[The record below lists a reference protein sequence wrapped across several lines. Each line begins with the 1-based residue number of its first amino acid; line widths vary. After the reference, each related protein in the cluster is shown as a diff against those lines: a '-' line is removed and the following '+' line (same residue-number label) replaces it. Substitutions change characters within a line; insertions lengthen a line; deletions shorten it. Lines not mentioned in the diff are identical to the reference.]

1 MCLAYTPPSSS
12 DNEHVK
18 SDQSVLRLSCIKLAP
33 WLLSRQ
39 VSNAHLTSPSAI
51 SLDLASSTQWPQRRR
66 GFDGSLGLPL
76 RVICAPGTGIDRQ
89 TISNWP
95 IWSDLTCPM
104 SLLDPF
110 TYVADW
116 SGVLFFFSN
125 VIPWRML
132 QTTWYKVPPPFEPF
146 STKIAIWL
154 GEPRYSTV

>member
-66 GFDGSLGLPL
+66 GFDGSLGFAAQGHL
-76 RVICAPGTGIDRQ
+76 CARYRDR
-89 TISNWP
+89 SANYLE
-95 IWSDLTCPM
+95 LTH
-104 SLLDPF
+104 L
-110 TYVADW
+110 V
-116 SGVLFFFSN
+116 
-125 VIPWRML
+125 
-132 QTTWYKVPPPFEPF
+132 
-146 STKIAIWL
+146 
-154 GEPRYSTV
+154 